1 MLVNISKVTG
11 MVSMLVAENHVF
23 ERIKDNVNDVDYP
36 NNKKFRTNLILHNY
50 NANGFF
56 VFEVWTTY
64 KGVVL

>member
-1 MLVNISKVTG
+1 MGVKRFFDDLTTRAVEFNLAFVNR
-11 MVSMLVAENHVF
+11 VF
-23 ERIKDNVNDVDYP
+23 INDVDYP